1 MPAAGVSCYARDVL
15 ATIFIA
21 ALLAFSVPASSARDA
36 HSVLRALEARYHHA
50 QTLKAAFY
58 ERYTDSSTAGEGSAE
73 SGTVYFSQPGRMRWE
88 YESPEQKLF
97 IVDGT
102 NVWFYVPAD
111 RTVSRAKVKE
121 SSDWRTPLALL
132 TGKSDL
138 SKLCREIEIVN
149 PAKTPANA
157 ANPLDLEDRPSS
169 PENTV
174 LRCVPKRES
183 ADADQDIR
191 EVLLESDPDS
201 HLVRLIIRQPGNLE
215 TEFRFANW
223 QENLPIAETMFH
235 FAPPPGVTVVDESA
249 LANQVH

>member
-1 MPAAGVSCYARDVL
+1 VNALTLILSALFFFATPAPSAQAVL
-15 ATIFIA
+15 HAI
-21 ALLAFSVPASSARDA
+21 
-36 HSVLRALEARYHHA
+36 EARYHHA
-50 QTLKAAFY
+50 QTLKAVFY
-58 ERYTDSSTAGEGSAE
+58 ERYNDEGTANSGSAE

-97 IVDGT
+97 IVDGA

-138 SKLCREIEIVN
+138 AKLCRVIEIVD
-149 PAKTPANA
+149 PAKDE
-157 ANPLDLEDRPSS
+157 NPEDHPSS
-169 PENTV
+169 ADNNV
-174 LRCVPKRES
+174 LRCIPKRES
-183 ADADQDIR
+183 ADADQELR
-191 EVLLESDPDS
+191 EVLLESDPAAR
-201 HLVRLIIRQPGNLE
+201 LIRLIIRQPGNLE

-235 FAPPPGVTVVDESA
+235 FAPPQGVTVVDESA
-249 LANQVH
+249 LANQIH

>member
-1 MPAAGVSCYARDVL
+1 MNSLALILTALFLLAAPAAPNAQAVL
-15 ATIFIA
+15 HAIET
-21 ALLAFSVPASSARDA
+21 
-36 HSVLRALEARYHHA
+36 RYHHA

-58 ERYTDSSTAGEGSAE
+58 ERYSDEGTANSGSAE

-138 SKLCREIEIVN
+138 AKLCRTLEIVDA
-149 PAKTPANA
+149 AKSDNSQDHPIH
-157 ANPLDLEDRPSS
+157 PQ
-169 PENTV
+169 NTV

-183 ADADQDIR
+183 PDADQELR
-191 EVLLESDPDS
+191 EVLLESDPEA

-215 TEFRFANW
+215 TEFRFAHW
-223 QENLPIAETMFH
+223 QENLPIAEPMFH

-249 LANQVH
+249 LANQIH